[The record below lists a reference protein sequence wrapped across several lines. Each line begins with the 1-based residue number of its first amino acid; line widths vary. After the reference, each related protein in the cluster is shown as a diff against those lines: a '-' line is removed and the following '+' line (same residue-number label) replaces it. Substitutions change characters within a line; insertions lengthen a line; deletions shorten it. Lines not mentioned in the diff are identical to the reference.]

1 MLDLR
6 LLSLEL
12 SEKKEDILG
21 FEREEGEVM
30 EAYREKLPLLDALD
44 ARANDRLPPYSGCK
58 VLEEGAFLRRFT
70 RNFRNRGEATDW
82 AMGVLRGRTVAAVD
96 GSQVYAS
103 RGYSVPI
110 GLAQAG
116 LIVNRHTGTDGF
128 SSSCRLSIVSPREF
142 EEYGGMS
149 AYSTVPVSLKRHQ
162 LECGAI
168 IDFMRSTPGGIVFFD
183 GSLVLSFISQLEEKA
198 RERYAASI
206 IELMEASEDTRTP
219 VIAYT
224 DMSLNK
230 DIVTMMR
237 HYYGL
242 QRTTR
247 LVDVFLLDGMLK
259 WGDRTRA
266 FLSDREDRDVK
277 NKKST
282 LDLYGPYRDSVAFF
296 YIQSGGGLPSKIEV
310 PRWVCEERLVD
321 SIADVVRAECIIRP
335 GYPDIIHRAHEYA
348 MISQAEAD
356 QFNRMLE
363 GFAAMNGITIYKS
376 AKDQN
381 KRMVHMA

>member
-12 SEKKEDILG
+12 SEKKEDILC
-21 FEREEGEVM
+21 FEREENEVM
-30 EAYREKLPLLDALD
+30 DEYRKRLPLLDTLD

-58 VLEEGAFLRRFT
+58 VLEEGAFFRRFPK
-70 RNFRNRGEATDW
+70 RFRNREAATDW
-82 AMGVLRGRTVAAVD
+82 AIEILRGKTVAAVD

-116 LIVNRHTGTDGF
+116 LIVNRHTGVDGY
-128 SSSCRLSIVSPREF
+128 SASCRLSLVLPGEF
-142 EEYGGMS
+142 EEHGGMS
-149 AYSTVPVSLKRHQ
+149 SYSTVPVSLKRHQ
-162 LECGAI
+162 LECRAI
-168 IDFMRSTPGGIVFFD
+168 IDFMRSSPGSVVFFD
-183 GSLVLSFISQLEEKA
+183 GSLVLSFISQLEDKA
-198 RERYAASI
+198 RKQYAASV
-206 IELMEASEDTRTP
+206 IELMEASENTRTP

-230 DIVTMMR
+230 DIITMMR

-242 QRTTR
+242 QPTTH
-247 LVDVFLLDGMLK
+247 LVDVYLLNGMLN

-277 NKKST
+277 SRRST
-282 LDLYGPYRDSVAFF
+282 LDLYGPYRDSIAFF
-296 YIQSGGGLPSKIEV
+296 YIQSGGGLPSKMEV
-310 PRWVCEERLVD
+310 PRWVYEEKLLD
-321 SIADVVRAECIIRP
+321 DLADVVRAECIIRP
-335 GYPDIIHRAHEYA
+335 GYPDIIHRAHEYT
-348 MISQAEAD
+348 MISQLEAE

-363 GFAAMNGITIYKS
+363 GFAAVNGIKIYKS
-376 AKDQN
+376 AKEQN